1 MSSDATSEP
10 DADRAPDS
18 FDVVVS
24 ALLNEQARRVVEFFQ
39 ISGEQVV
46 SRDALVD
53 HLHDM
58 TETADDR
65 EQVAIRLTHVTLPKL
80 DDVGLVE
87 YDRQSHTVRYRE
99 PPLPEWVSA
108 FLTLRE
114 EAI

>member
-1 MSSDATSEP
+1 MSNNATKEIE
-10 DADRAPDS
+10 ADWNLDS

-39 ISGEQVV
+39 TSGEQVV
-46 SRDALVD
+46 SRDAIVD
-53 HLHDM
+53 RLHDM

-65 EQVAIRLTHVTLPKL
+65 DQIASELTHVTLPKL
-80 DDVGLVE
+80 DDVGLVQ

-99 PPLPEWVSA
+99 TSMPEWVSA

>member
-1 MSSDATSEP
+1 MSNDATKGLES
-10 DADRAPDS
+10 DWGLDS

-39 ISGEQVV
+39 TSGEQVV

-53 HLHDM
+53 HLHNM

-65 EQVAIRLTHVTLPKL
+65 DQIAIELTHVTLPEL

-87 YDRQSHTVRYRE
+87 YEGRSHTVRYRE
-99 PPLPEWVSA
+99 TPLPEWVST

-114 EAI
+114 EAT